1 MLYNGVEV
9 QTIKLVLSGTE
20 STGISSKQVL
30 LNCIVYL
37 TETYR
42 ESREFSYLEKAVW
55 HMYAYLELGFS
66 YADGEEVFPIQYFGK
81 KVALNKS
88 AIRKILG
95 KWNPKLHSMKVSEAV
110 NDILGNIKNKNTGT
124 YIYHSGKIIS
134 KSDNE
139 NLWEKTFKLY
149 IQEEAILYDVNKKEY
164 YTF

>member
-1 MLYNGVEV
+1 
-9 QTIKLVLSGTE
+9 IKTPFFFRITQGGENKNNFSGLSG
-20 STGISSKQVL
+20 
-30 LNCIVYL
+30 
-37 TETYR
+37 
-42 ESREFSYLEKAVW
+42 
-55 HMYAYLELGFS
+55 
-66 YADGEEVFPIQYFGK
+66 
-81 KVALNKS
+81 
-88 AIRKILG
+88 LG

-149 IQEEAILYDVNKKEY
+149 IQEDAILYDVNKKEY